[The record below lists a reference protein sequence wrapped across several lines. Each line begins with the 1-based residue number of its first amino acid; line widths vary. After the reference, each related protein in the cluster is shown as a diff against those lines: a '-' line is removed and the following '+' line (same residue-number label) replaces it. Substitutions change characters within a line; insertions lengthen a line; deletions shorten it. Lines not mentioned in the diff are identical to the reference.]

1 MTDSKKLRLCL
12 LLAPLI
18 SGGILVFAFPG
29 WNSNLAVWLWAFPL
43 LAVLWP
49 WQDVAGVKVRPF
61 WRGYLAGLAF
71 FLPNLFWIRHSSRVM
86 GGARDDSWIGWE
98 LESLGMGAVIGLS
111 AYCALYFGLWAWF
124 THRYARPS
132 IEKLTRSTWQ
142 VSMLHSLACAFLAS
156 AAWVACEWLRSTTVF
171 TGFGWNGLG
180 VGMHKNL
187 VLVQAADLVG
197 VMGLSFLPM
206 FVTST
211 GWNLLTRLVFAF
223 RGEGTCKT
231 RVDFTIALVLLLAT
245 AGYGL
250 LKVAETTKDD
260 IKVRTVLIQPNV
272 PQADAWSRDGS
283 VAQRNYERLDKLTR
297 MYASAREGVTP
308 TDLVIWPESALP
320 VNFRD
325 HWGQLPPEW
334 HQRYFNGM
342 LGVGDFSLLTGTEL
356 YEVPDSS
363 DELELAKVRAG
374 VSAILLRGD
383 VENRQ
388 EHNKVHLVPFGE
400 YLPLRDIPP
409 FSFLQGVLPG
419 DFVPGTSTEPLKLE
433 KPEVQ
438 LIPLICFED
447 TIGRVARRFVREA
460 PQMLVAISN
469 DGWFLQSPETE
480 MHLANALFRAIELR
494 RPMVRASNIGVT
506 CFIDIHGRVTSRL
519 TDPETGSSFLEG
531 VLPGEVKV
539 PRVGVVTLYAR
550 FGDWFAVSMLGI
562 CVMVWISRRFRGPR
576 AVKGA

>member
-1 MTDSKKLRLCL
+1 MTDSKKLRLFL

-18 SGGILVFAFPG
+18 SGGVLVFAFPG

-49 WQDVAGVKVRPF
+49 WRDVEGVKVRPF

-111 AYCALYFGLWAWF
+111 AYCAVYFGLWAWF

-132 IEKLTRSTWQ
+132 VEKLTRTTWQ

-156 AAWVACEWLRSTTVF
+156 AAWVATEWLRSTTVF

-180 VGMHKNL
+180 VALHQNL
-187 VLVQAADLVG
+187 VLIQAADLVG

-206 FVTST
+206 FVACTA
-211 GWNLLTRLVFAF
+211 WNTFTRLVSAF
-223 RGEGTCKT
+223 RGEGTCRT
-231 RVDFTIALVLLLAT
+231 RVDVTVALVLLLVT
-245 AGYGL
+245 AGYGM
-250 LKVAETTKDD
+250 LKITETRKDD
-260 IKVRTVLIQPNV
+260 IKVRAALIQPNV
-272 PQADAWSRDGS
+272 PQADAWSRDGR
-283 VAQRNYERLDKLTR
+283 VAQATYEKLNKLTR
-297 MYASAREGVTP
+297 MYASAREGLSP
-308 TDLVIWPESALP
+308 MDLVIWPESALP

-325 HWGQLPPEW
+325 RWEQLPPQW
-334 HQRYFNGM
+334 HQRYFNGL
-342 LGVGDFSLLTGTEL
+342 LGVGDYSLLTGTEL
-356 YEVPDSS
+356 YEIPHPS
-363 DELELAKVRAG
+363 DEEAMARVRGG
-374 VSAILLRGD
+374 VSAILMRGD

-388 EHNKVHLVPFGE
+388 EHDKVHLVPFGE
-400 YLPLRDIPP
+400 YLPLREIPP
-409 FSFLQGVLPG
+409 FSFLRGVLPG
-419 DFVPGTSTEPLKLE
+419 DFEPGLSTEPLKLE

-460 PQMLVAISN
+460 PQMIVAISN
-469 DGWFLQSPETE
+469 DGWFLQSVETE

-506 CFIDIHGRVTSRL
+506 CFIDTHGRITSRL
-519 TDPETGSSFLEG
+519 TDPETGTSFLEG
-531 VLPGEVKV
+531 VLPGEVSV
-539 PRVGVVTLYAR
+539 PRAGALTVYAR
-550 FGDWFAVSMLGI
+550 FGDWFAVSLLVL
-562 CVMVWISRRFRGPR
+562 CAAVWGVRKFANRQARG
-576 AVKGA
+576 